1 MIFLKVNAKSY
12 LDQRLIYNELY
23 SSDEQHS
30 SELVHNLLSL
40 KNGPDPAFLE
50 REREDQERLVE
61 QLRIQQNDFRK
72 QEILTAMTD
81 LLENEINVI
90 QNFHNQRDQS
100 SRNILEREYETN
112 NLLNNVFLNYD
123 RNRQDI
129 IDQVNCDEEIQKSA
143 VAALIA
149 KNDSRTWGLV
159 EQVRIVESQLA
170 ALTTYEIERKK
181 TNQDDQIVSI
191 E

>member
-1 MIFLKVNAKSY
+1 M
-12 LDQRLIYNELY
+12 QT
-23 SSDEQHS
+23 
-30 SELVHNLLSL
+30 LLSL

-50 REREDQERLVE
+50 CERREQERLVE

-100 SRNILEREYETN
+100 SRSILEREYETN
-112 NLLNNVFLNYD
+112 NLLNNVFLTYD

-129 IDQVNCDEEIQKSA
+129 IEQIYTNEEIQKSA

-149 KNDSRTWGLV
+149 RNDSRTWGLV

-170 ALTTYEIERKK
+170 ALTTYEIERKR
-181 TNQDDQIVSI
+181 TSQDDQIVGLFI
-191 E
+191 LHLIDVFFTIALYRIILANKD

>member
-1 MIFLKVNAKSY
+1 MPHLW
-12 LDQRLIYNELY
+12 DQRLIYNELY

-191 E
+191 G

>member
-1 MIFLKVNAKSY
+1 M
-12 LDQRLIYNELY
+12 
-23 SSDEQHS
+23 
-30 SELVHNLLSL
+30 HNLLSL

-191 E
+191 G